1 MKKKHYTYLDIKLKV
16 ASSFVWA
23 GHMSAIETAARKGRF
38 AVSFRA
44 AGEYTLEAIAK
55 GAAAKGHNILEK
67 TIKPSS
73 IEKVYGE
80 MAKEKWNMLK
90 QAGLTGYVGHWER
103 NELKGIYMSSCHSL
117 DNFAQYHI
125 YPIDMRTQA
134 TLDKSID
141 SLRLSKN
148 WEVQLFTG
156 DYDTHDMI
164 TFRGAGRPRSVLV
177 NSMEEKMIINAINME
192 ISKIDPHRPF
202 NSVEYNVVR
211 HGPQVNFSSYM
222 LAHESQN
229 VVDNNGFLGSV
240 ARPGEFPIAMCD
252 RGAWEIIYNLREL
265 TDFYNSIGAR
275 IKETWIENGERVFQE
290 TSNGMVRLGR
300 RRCTI
305 TY

>member
-1 MKKKHYTYLDIKLKV
+1 MKKKHYTYLDIKLTV

-44 AGEYTLEAIAK
+44 AGKYTLEAIAK

-117 DNFAQYHI
+117 DNCAQYHI

-192 ISKIDPHRPF
+192 VSKIDPHRPF

-252 RGAWEIIYNLREL
+252 RGTWQIIYNLWEL
-265 TDFYNSIGAR
+265 TAFYDSIGAR

>member
-1 MKKKHYTYLDIKLKV
+1 
-16 ASSFVWA
+16 
-23 GHMSAIETAARKGRF
+23 

-252 RGAWEIIYNLREL
+252 RGTWEIICNLREL
-265 TDFYNSIGAR
+265 TDFYDSIGAR

>member
-1 MKKKHYTYLDIKLKV
+1 
-16 ASSFVWA
+16 
-23 GHMSAIETAARKGRF
+23 
-38 AVSFRA
+38 
-44 AGEYTLEAIAK
+44 
-55 GAAAKGHNILEK
+55 
-67 TIKPSS
+67 
-73 IEKVYGE
+73 
-80 MAKEKWNMLK
+80 
-90 QAGLTGYVGHWER
+90 ER

-202 NSVEYNVVR
+202 NS
-211 HGPQVNFSSYM
+211 
-222 LAHESQN
+222 
-229 VVDNNGFLGSV
+229 
-240 ARPGEFPIAMCD
+240 
-252 RGAWEIIYNLREL
+252 LR
-265 TDFYNSIGAR
+265 S
-275 IKETWIENGERVFQE
+275 
-290 TSNGMVRLGR
+290 
-300 RRCTI
+300 
-305 TY
+305 